1 MAKFFKTPFALEG
14 DRALVPTE
22 AQVSGKVSYTTG
34 YTPDYSKDLRGGDPD
49 AKPVERTSMNA
60 VFHDITEALGF
71 VQAHG
76 AADWSAEGKP
86 YAVNTIVRHS
96 DKNWVSLIPSN
107 NATPIEGSSWTEFS
121 AELLK
126 GKLDKASV
134 KTVTGTSA
142 TDVMSQKSVTDAVA
156 LKLDLSAV
164 KQGGG

>member
-1 MAKFFKTPFALEG
+1 MLCF
-14 DRALVPTE
+14 
-22 AQVSGKVSYTTG
+22 TT
-34 YTPDYSKDLRGGDPD
+34 SLKR
-49 AKPVERTSMNA
+49 
-60 VFHDITEALGF
+60 LGF

-142 TDVMSQKSVTDAVA
+142 TDVMSQKAVTDAVA
-156 LKLDLSAV
+156 LKLDKASVKTVTGTSATDV
-164 KQGGG
+164 MSQSCD